1 MLIIDQSAITRFY
14 WQLYYNFLGC
24 ITLMRGETCMVF
36 NKKMFVLIIIP
47 GILGVL
53 LSFAMSILQMN
64 RDTTITAGILLKQ
77 LDNVTQIVQHTT
89 KLTSIL
95 VMKPCKD
102 ILEQLIANGALTPYV
117 RTTGLI
123 ENNFQICSSV
133 SGFKKMNVNDVYGTS
148 FHNKNKESRIVSIS
162 GTSFVP
168 GKTAIVFLM
177 PIGNDMTAFSIVESR
192 YIYDLMDVLDDEND
206 DSFSLRFT
214 EGPAIISGVNNNDR
228 LYMLKRDFNSAISQ
242 ARLTVTTPMISL
254 YPYIISNVLY
264 ILPLSIILSFILYFL
279 WQHWM
284 SRKMSLAEEI
294 KKGMSSGEFSVHYQ
308 PVCDTTTKAC
318 LGVEALMR
326 WQREDGKN
334 ISPVVFI
341 RAAEEEN
348 LIIPLTKHLFELI
361 IQDVQSWKVKKP
373 FHLGIN
379 IAAEHLAHPDFV
391 ADVLHIKNAI
401 SDKFNIVLEIT
412 ERNLVEDTDLAL
424 QKINELRIHGCE
436 FAVDDFGTGY
446 CSLGLLQKLSV
457 DYLKIDKSF
466 IDTLT
471 TAEDETPVLDII
483 IKLSNR
489 LNLITIAEGV
499 STPHQAEYLI
509 HNNVT
514 LVQGYL
520 YAKPMKATEFYQW
533 YINR

>member
-1 MLIIDQSAITRFY
+1 
-14 WQLYYNFLGC
+14 
-24 ITLMRGETCMVF
+24 
-36 NKKMFVLIIIP
+36 IIIP

-53 LSFAMSILQMN
+53 LSFAMSIFQMN

-264 ILPLSIILSFILYFL
+264 ILPLSIILSFVLYFL

-379 IAAEHLAHPDFV
+379 IAAEHLA
-391 ADVLHIKNAI
+391 
-401 SDKFNIVLEIT
+401 
-412 ERNLVEDTDLAL
+412 
-424 QKINELRIHGCE
+424 
-436 FAVDDFGTGY
+436 
-446 CSLGLLQKLSV
+446 
-457 DYLKIDKSF
+457 
-466 IDTLT
+466 
-471 TAEDETPVLDII
+471 
-483 IKLSNR
+483 
-489 LNLITIAEGV
+489 
-499 STPHQAEYLI
+499 
-509 HNNVT
+509 
-514 LVQGYL
+514 
-520 YAKPMKATEFYQW
+520 
-533 YINR
+533 

>member
-1 MLIIDQSAITRFY
+1 
-14 WQLYYNFLGC
+14 
-24 ITLMRGETCMVF
+24 
-36 NKKMFVLIIIP
+36 
-47 GILGVL
+47 
-53 LSFAMSILQMN
+53 
-64 RDTTITAGILLKQ
+64 
-77 LDNVTQIVQHTT
+77 
-89 KLTSIL
+89 
-95 VMKPCKD
+95 
-102 ILEQLIANGALTPYV
+102 
-117 RTTGLI
+117 
-123 ENNFQICSSV
+123 
-133 SGFKKMNVNDVYGTS
+133 MNVNDVYGTS

-228 LYMLKRDFNSAISQ
+228 LYMLKKDFNSAISQ
-242 ARLTVTTPMISL
+242 ASLTVTTPMISL
-254 YPYIISNVLY
+254 YPYVISNVFY
-264 ILPLSIILSFILYFL
+264 ILPLSILLSFILYFL
-279 WQHWM
+279 WQRWI

-412 ERNLVEDTDLAL
+412 ERNLVEDTDHAL
-424 QKINELRIHGCE
+424 QKINELRSHGCE

-446 CSLGLLQKLSV
+446 CSLALLQKLSV

-499 STPHQAEYLI
+499 STSHQAEYLI

-533 YINR
+533 YVNR

>member
-1 MLIIDQSAITRFY
+1 
-14 WQLYYNFLGC
+14 
-24 ITLMRGETCMVF
+24 
-36 NKKMFVLIIIP
+36 
-47 GILGVL
+47 
-53 LSFAMSILQMN
+53 
-64 RDTTITAGILLKQ
+64 
-77 LDNVTQIVQHTT
+77 
-89 KLTSIL
+89 
-95 VMKPCKD
+95 
-102 ILEQLIANGALTPYV
+102 
-117 RTTGLI
+117 
-123 ENNFQICSSV
+123 
-133 SGFKKMNVNDVYGTS
+133 
-148 FHNKNKESRIVSIS
+148 
-162 GTSFVP
+162 
-168 GKTAIVFLM
+168 
-177 PIGNDMTAFSIVESR
+177 
-192 YIYDLMDVLDDEND
+192 
-206 DSFSLRFT
+206 
-214 EGPAIISGVNNNDR
+214 
-228 LYMLKRDFNSAISQ
+228 
-242 ARLTVTTPMISL
+242 
-254 YPYIISNVLY
+254 
-264 ILPLSIILSFILYFL
+264 
-279 WQHWM
+279 
-284 SRKMSLAEEI
+284 MSLAEEI

-308 PVCDTTTKAC
+308 PVCDTTTKEC

-533 YINR
+533 YVNR

>member
-1 MLIIDQSAITRFY
+1 
-14 WQLYYNFLGC
+14 
-24 ITLMRGETCMVF
+24 
-36 NKKMFVLIIIP
+36 
-47 GILGVL
+47 
-53 LSFAMSILQMN
+53 
-64 RDTTITAGILLKQ
+64 
-77 LDNVTQIVQHTT
+77 
-89 KLTSIL
+89 
-95 VMKPCKD
+95 
-102 ILEQLIANGALTPYV
+102 
-117 RTTGLI
+117 
-123 ENNFQICSSV
+123 
-133 SGFKKMNVNDVYGTS
+133 
-148 FHNKNKESRIVSIS
+148 
-162 GTSFVP
+162 
-168 GKTAIVFLM
+168 
-177 PIGNDMTAFSIVESR
+177 
-192 YIYDLMDVLDDEND
+192 
-206 DSFSLRFT
+206 
-214 EGPAIISGVNNNDR
+214 R
-228 LYMLKRDFNSAISQ
+228 LYMLKKDFNSAISQ
-242 ARLTVTTPMISL
+242 ASLTVTTPMISL
-254 YPYIISNVLY
+254 YPYVISNVFY
-264 ILPLSIILSFILYFL
+264 ILPLSILLSFILYFL
-279 WQHWM
+279 WQRWI

-412 ERNLVEDTDLAL
+412 ERNLVEDTDHAL
-424 QKINELRIHGCE
+424 QKINELRSHGCE

-446 CSLGLLQKLSV
+446 CSLALLQKLSV

-499 STPHQAEYLI
+499 STSHQAEYLI

-533 YINR
+533 YVNR